1 MALRAQRSVKT
12 TARGELRPGGR
23 TERVRQAVLA
33 AVLERLQA
41 GDSSFSF
48 QDIAKASGV
57 HVATIYARWP
67 DRAAL
72 VMAAYE
78 LHVRKLDLEFT
89 ADWEADLRQLAHA
102 LRSFLK
108 DPVEMTANKLLIT
121 AGDESYR
128 EQMRTRFTLV
138 VAGLARPLK
147 TAQRAG
153 KIRADA
159 DPILVVEMLIA
170 EILTITMFTS
180 IDLDDAYL
188 ARIADHLIHACRA

>member
-1 MALRAQRSVKT
+1 LALRTQRSVKT
-12 TARGELRPGGR
+12 TTRGELRPGGR
-23 TERVRQAVLA
+23 TERVRKAVLA

-41 GDSSFSF
+41 GDDSFNF

-78 LHVRKLDLEFT
+78 LHVGKLDMEFT
-89 ADWEADLRQLAHA
+89 GDWEADLLRLALA
-102 LRSFLK
+102 LRDFLK
-108 DPVEMTANKLLIT
+108 DPVEMTANKLLVT

-128 EQMRTRFTLV
+128 EQMRARFTLV
-138 VAGLARPLK
+138 VADLARPLK
-147 TAQRAG
+147 AAKRAG

-159 DPILVVEMLIA
+159 DPILIIEMLIA

-180 IDLDDAYL
+180 IQLDDAYL
-188 ARIADHLIHACRA
+188 ARIADHLIYACRA